1 MTSLPHSPPSRSL
14 RDLRYTLPVARDA
27 SRRGATPSLPV
38 FDLPPWPLWRG
49 RNGSDCRPS
58 RAIGGPH
65 GVRGDPES
73 RSIASGMGAE
83 RATEGPTDGRPMKPL
98 RWTFR
103 PPRASLFNRHSQGGE
118 GIRRR
123 RAATMPPAFQG
134 KPIDEGGNPLSP
146 ATFAISPRA
155 KKLWS
160 EMMKFDEIL
169 LSTHKNHCSKSLS
182 RSG

>member
-1 MTSLPHSPPSRSL
+1 MTSLPHPPPSRSL

-103 PPRASLFNRHSQGGE
+103 PPRASLFNRHSQGG
-118 GIRRR
+118 
-123 RAATMPPAFQG
+123 RASVAAGLQRCRLLSR
-134 KPIDEGGNPLSP
+134 GNRSMRAGTRFL
-146 ATFAISPRA
+146 PRHSQSHLEQ
-155 KKLWS
+155 KKLFS